1 MNEPFLDSTRNLA
14 RWLQEAG
21 KRRTAGA
28 PAPQPAVPPPGRPGF
43 SLITDLRRT
52 RWLPLAALAALA
64 YLQYFYADA
73 FLQINSLPFVLV
85 FLF

>member
-1 MNEPFLDSTRNLA
+1 MSEPFLDSTRNLA

-21 KRRTAGA
+21 KRRTTGA
-28 PAPQPAVPPPGRPGF
+28 PAAQAAAPAPRERGF
-43 SLITDLRRT
+43 WLVRDLKRT
-52 RWLPLAALAALA
+52 RWLPLAALAVLA

-73 FLQINSLPFVLV
+73 FLQINSLPSVLV

>member
-1 MNEPFLDSTRNLA
+1 MSDPFLDSTRNLA

-21 KRRTAGA
+21 KRRAAGA
-28 PAPQPAVPPPGRPGF
+28 PAPQAAAPERGKPGF
-43 SLITDLRRT
+43 SFITDLKRT

-73 FLQINSLPFVLV
+73 FLQINSLPLVLV